1 MTYIH
6 THIVS
11 VPAVPAQLWLSVA
24 GLLRESQQGGLAV
37 LLQHEKVGEPEFLR
51 KTLGV
56 LTWGVLTWGVF
67 WGWNVGTGS
76 NTYWTDLFSGPC
88 YTISHRIHVWYIW

>member
-1 MTYIH
+1 MTYMKYIIYICHMTHMTYIH

-11 VPAVPAQLWLSVA
+11 VPAVPAQLWLSHIA

-56 LTWGVLTWGVF
+56 LTWGVLTWGEF

-76 NTYWTDLFSGPC
+76 NKYWTDL
-88 YTISHRIHVWYIW
+88 